1 MKRLALFIIAIIILT
16 YFIPI
21 KSADSPPVKR
31 EWTKVDSKAYAK
43 DRLHAWENKQWK
55 CLDRLWTKESQWNSK
70 AYNTVKVMGRN
81 AGGIPQILGMSPH
94 TKPTDQ
100 IDRGLNYIIYRYGT
114 PCKAL
119 YFHERNWWY

>member
-1 MKRLALFIIAIIILT
+1 MKRLALFIVAMFILT

-21 KSADSPPVKR
+21 KAADSPPIKR
-31 EWTKVDSKAYAK
+31 EWTKADSKAYARDK
-43 DRLHAWENKQWK
+43 LSAWETKQWA
-55 CLDRLWTKESQWNSK
+55 CLNKLWTKESQWNSK

-81 AGGIPQILGMSPH
+81 AGGIPQILGMSPK

-100 IDRGLNYIIYRYGT
+100 IDRGLDYITYRYGT